1 MRSPIIVK
9 TMNVISIVLTQP
21 SANGLGTD
29 SVCRSFPILEITQ
42 SFVRCLKAAVSKL
55 FLKYCSTVVNFDFI
69 SPYVLLLCPKTISPL
84 SNISLIAVDFGSY
97 AVSSILPTTLKGS
110 RRCYSIIYS
119 PLKPFPVFTIV
130 CIVQIILTVG
140 RMTKNGT
147 IATIDACS
155 NLRLKRLLSAPSLSD
170 PALSVNCLK
179 LVA

>member
-29 SVCRSFPILEITQ
+29 SVCRFFPILEITQ

-55 FLKYCSTVVNFDFI
+55 FLKYCSTAVNFDFI

-119 PLKPFPVFTIV
+119 
-130 CIVQIILTVG
+130 
-140 RMTKNGT
+140 
-147 IATIDACS
+147 
-155 NLRLKRLLSAPSLSD
+155 
-170 PALSVNCLK
+170 
-179 LVA
+179 